1 MQAAG
6 IIAEG
11 AFEVEWEPLDTPGD
25 EDKAKVLSAMTS
37 AMKQAFDAGLTE
49 PLFDANELR
58 DVMDYE
64 PRSDD
69 GMPDPGELVDD
80 EPVDPTA
87 DPAGGLR
94 AVK

>member
-6 IIAEG
+6 LIAAG
-11 AFEVEWEPLDTPGD
+11 AFEVEWEPLDTLGD
-25 EDKAKVLSAMTS
+25 EDKAKVLTAMAS

-64 PRSDD
+64 PRAGD
-69 GMPDPGELVDD
+69 GMPDPADLMDD
-80 EPVDPTA
+80 DPA
-87 DPAGGLR
+87 DPPADPGLR